1 MKLAASQFL
10 QKVLKENR
18 IFLDII
24 LNLCKSAFA
33 AQDRGGIPSP
43 SWRILIRA
51 GRVEKSSLKARQ
63 QLNVNVGEGSYEDL
77 DYRRRNRGG
86 TRSPAAMWPQVD
98 VVQLPAPGGG
108 ALNCR
113 PEPLVKP
120 VGLETSRA

>member
-86 TRSPAAMWPQVD
+86 TPHQRLCGRRWMWSNSLPQV
-98 VVQLPAPGGG
+98 GG
-108 ALNCR
+108 R
-113 PEPLVKP
+113 
-120 VGLETSRA
+120 